1 MNDLCFDTEGEYV
14 GSCSDDG
21 SVVINSLFT
30 DERMKFDYHRPMK
43 AIALDPDYARKSSRK
58 FVTGGL
64 AGHLYLN
71 VKKWLGYRDQV
82 CCMFLCGNYLP
93 VLFFTERLGK
103 TLGVF

>member
-1 MNDLCFDTEGEYV
+1 
-14 GSCSDDG
+14 
-21 SVVINSLFT
+21 
-30 DERMKFDYHRPMK
+30 MK